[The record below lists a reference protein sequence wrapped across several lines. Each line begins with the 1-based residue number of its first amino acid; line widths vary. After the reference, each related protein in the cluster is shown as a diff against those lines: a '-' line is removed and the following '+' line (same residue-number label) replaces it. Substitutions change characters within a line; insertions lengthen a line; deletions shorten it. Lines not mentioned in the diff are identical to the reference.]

1 MMHAQALEKLVKKPV
16 KDTYGRNLGQV
27 IGFSLDSSGN
37 MKGLGVDHGTGQ
49 FIEYPRE
56 RIIIDGSSETII
68 LLPEWQEDVDKL
80 KKNTQIA
87 KKRTKVLE
95 KLRSEGEIPDHAF
108 VDLKSSYED
117 EINTLKASCSS
128 IVDKLETRINNIES
142 SRIKTEK
149 FLSTLKVQFHS
160 DEIDGETFKR
170 ASQSTMDMME
180 KDTIERHEISNILTW
195 LSVSDQKESEHVPE
209 PEPIAVPEHVP
220 EPEPIAV
227 PEPEI
232 NFNYNPDSGLLMNQN
247 QIIENGPE
255 TISEDK
261 EIHPTIVPNDPE
273 LEPESHQFIINER
286 PHAASNDAESTSD
299 NSSNDFQLFDESDSK
314 DAEDSFITKITDFAN
329 KHPDLSPIE
338 DGSVPIN
345 SNPEQK
351 SMPKSERTDN
361 GWKISFE

>member
-195 LSVSDQKESEHVPE
+195 LSVSDQKESEHNLEPIVVPE
-209 PEPIAVPEHVP
+209 PET
-220 EPEPIAV
+220 
-227 PEPEI
+227 
-232 NFNYNPDSGLLMNQN
+232 N
-247 QIIENGPE
+247 
-255 TISEDK
+255 
-261 EIHPTIVPNDPE
+261 
-273 LEPESHQFIINER
+273 
-286 PHAASNDAESTSD
+286 
-299 NSSNDFQLFDESDSK
+299 
-314 DAEDSFITKITDFAN
+314 
-329 KHPDLSPIE
+329 
-338 DGSVPIN
+338 
-345 SNPEQK
+345 
-351 SMPKSERTDN
+351 
-361 GWKISFE
+361 

>member
-108 VDLKSSYED
+108 NDLKSSYED
-117 EINTLKASCSS
+117 EINTLKASCST

-170 ASQSTMDMME
+170 ASQ
-180 KDTIERHEISNILTW
+180 
-195 LSVSDQKESEHVPE
+195 LS
-209 PEPIAVPEHVP
+209 
-220 EPEPIAV
+220 
-227 PEPEI
+227 
-232 NFNYNPDSGLLMNQN
+232 L
-247 QIIENGPE
+247 
-255 TISEDK
+255 
-261 EIHPTIVPNDPE
+261 IHI
-273 LEPESHQFIINER
+273 
-286 PHAASNDAESTSD
+286 
-299 NSSNDFQLFDESDSK
+299 
-314 DAEDSFITKITDFAN
+314 
-329 KHPDLSPIE
+329 
-338 DGSVPIN
+338 
-345 SNPEQK
+345 
-351 SMPKSERTDN
+351 
-361 GWKISFE
+361 

>member
-195 LSVSDQKESEHVPE
+195 LSVSDQKE
-209 PEPIAVPEHVP
+209 PEH
-220 EPEPIAV
+220 V

-255 TISEDK
+255 TIPEDK

-273 LEPESHQFIINER
+273 LEPESHPFIINER
-286 PHAASNDAESTSD
+286 PHAASNDTESTSD

-314 DAEDSFITKITDFAN
+314 DAADSFITKITDFAN

-338 DGSVPIN
+338 DGSVPID